1 MLNIERFQARTQAI
15 VDRKRSQPK
24 IHHYVPESYLKRFA
38 DTTGFLH
45 VRDRARGQTRRQ
57 RPDQVMAINAYYRQI
72 WAAQGVDP
80 NIFEIELG
88 KGLESEARGVIDKL
102 IMSPHTLNDH
112 DTASLLNYLEVQ
124 RIRVP
129 RQAETAKALMREAIL
144 SSAPPD
150 AVAEIA
156 AGHLQLT
163 MKDSARF
170 EYMKMALGSIYPW
183 LGRMEW
189 EIFEAP
195 TGTAF
200 ITTDSPVSFYNPR
213 ILPPAEAGG
222 GLVGTKVLF
231 PLCSRKLLLMR
242 HPECRSEPALTEL
255 LPSKLSDGLIS
266 VSHGVIWDRDLVELT
281 NLRMAHL
288 SRELIVGESADL
300 LNRLCLNSR

>member
-1 MLNIERFQARTQAI
+1 
-15 VDRKRSQPK
+15 VDRKRTNPK
-24 IHHYVPESYLKRFA
+24 SHHYVPESYLWRFA
-38 DTTGFLH
+38 DTRGFQH
-45 VRDRARGQTRRQ
+45 IRDRARRQTRRQ
-57 RPDQVMAINAYYRQI
+57 RQDQVMAINAYYCQT

-102 IMSPHTLNDH
+102 IMSPQSLNEY

-129 RQAETAKALMREAIL
+129 RQAETAKVLMRDAIL
-144 SSAPPD
+144 NSAPTD
-150 AVAEIA
+150 VVARIT

-170 EYMKMALGSIYPW
+170 EYMAMAVGSIYPW

-189 EIFEAP
+189 EIFEAR

-200 ITTDSPVSFYNPR
+200 ITTDSPVSFFNPR
-213 ILPPAEAGG
+213 ILPPAEARV
-222 GLVGTKVLF
+222 GLAGTKVLF
-231 PLCSRKLLLMR
+231 PLSSRKLLLMR
-242 HPECRSEPALTEL
+242 HPECRSEPPLTEL
-255 LPSKLSDGLIS
+255 PPTKLVDGLIS
-266 VSHGVIWDRDLVELT
+266 VSQGVIWDRDRVELT

-288 SRELIVGESADL
+288 AHELIVGESEDVL
-300 LNRLCLNSR
+300 KSLSWEDSQV